1 MKLIYG
7 RAGTGKTEY
16 IFNDISKKINED
28 KVKNKIYIITPEQF
42 SFTAEKKLIE
52 TLKEGATTNVE
63 VLSFERMAYR
73 VIKEVCT
80 SNIKKLEKSSKT
92 MIVFDAI
99 NSNAKKLKFLGKSQ
113 ENAKMIITEITE
125 FKKHNIS
132 IEMLEKQVNETKDEY
147 LKSKLNDMLIM
158 YKAFE
163 SKIPEN
169 FIDENDVLTLLAENI
184 EKSKLFN
191 DAYFYIDEFAGF
203 TKQEY
208 SVIEKLNRIAKEL
221 YITVCTDSIED
232 NYEENNYLENGLA
245 RNNYSKNSNEERA
258 YANNNNEKH
267 NFQKNIYADSDIFY
281 DNKQTIKS
289 LSKICKI
296 SEKNSIKL
304 ENTYRFKNA
313 ELKHLEQNIFSMPY
327 KVYKEEVKNIKLYLA
342 ENQYNEIE
350 NVATQ
355 IVKLVRD
362 EKYDYSD
369 IAVICNNIEAYSSLF
384 KAIFDEYNIP
394 VFIDENKDITQNL
407 IIKYVLAILDVFSK
421 NFSYEAVFNYLK
433 TGFSKVK
440 DVYEVENYCLK
451 WGIQGN
457 KFYKDKWEYERS
469 ESLQNSNQEYYSQKY
484 DNQEYYMQ
492 DGIKNSKKEYLKTA
506 NFQDDQQIIIDE
518 LFELKNKLS
527 KTKKASETC
536 KILYDYLISKDIAKT
551 DEQIEALNLV
561 IDILNEIS
569 EIFKERNMGID
580 EFSKILKV
588 GLSTKE
594 LGQIPSLNN
603 KVIVG
608 DVNRSKTH
616 KVKAM
621 FIIGVN
627 DGVFPSLNTNEGF
640 FNDKDR
646 EKLKEMDFELAKG
659 TKEKSYEENFN
670 IYKAMSTAEERM
682 YISYS
687 SSDADG
693 KALRKSLI
701 ISKLNRIFKNLKE
714 ENFEEKKDEILG
726 EKITFTKLLNNIEN
740 ENWKEVLVWYEK
752 HYNAKLNSA
761 LKGLEYTNVPEK
773 IDKSLIKKLYGN
785 NFKTNISKLESY
797 MACPFSYYLKY
808 GLKLSEKEKLD
819 IKPIDTGSFMHEVID
834 EFFKVLAEEHKNVK
848 EMSDEEIEIIVEKII
863 NGRMTKGGKFGLTAK
878 YRNLVQRLKRVVTL
892 SLKYI
897 VESLRKSNFDVLGTE
912 IKFDDTD
919 DANYMPI
926 EITLDDG
933 KKVSIVGKIDR
944 VDIAKMP
951 DGKYIRIIDYKSS
964 TKDIDLNKFVA
975 GLQLQLI
982 TYVDA
987 MCKNENVN
995 PAGALYF
1002 TLLEPK
1008 IANTK
1013 RKDLDEARI
1022 RELIEENYKMNGLVL
1037 ANVDVIRA
1045 MDNEI
1050 EQKSNKIP
1058 VTLNKSG
1065 EINYS
1070 KSKTVTREEFEKLQ
1084 KYALTLIKKISK
1096 EIASGNIELRPYY
1109 SAKSKNTPCELC
1121 QYKTICQFNPK
1132 FRNNNYRYIPNDSR
1146 QDILDRI

>member
-1 MKLIYG
+1 MELIYG

-16 IFNDISKKINED
+16 IFKDINKKINEENI
-28 KVKNKIYIITPEQF
+28 KNKIYIITPEQF
-42 SFTAEKKLIE
+42 SFTAEKKLID

-73 VIKEVCT
+73 VIKEVYT

-147 LKSKLNDMLIM
+147 LKAKLNDMLIM

-163 SKIPEN
+163 NKIPDS

-184 EKSKLFN
+184 EKSNLFN
-191 DAYFYIDEFAGF
+191 EAYFYIDEFAGF

-208 SVIEKLNRIAKEL
+208 TVIENLNKIAKEL
-221 YITVCTDSIED
+221 YITVCTDSLDLED
-232 NYEENNYLENGLA
+232 N
-245 RNNYSKNSNEERA
+245 
-258 YANNNNEKH
+258 
-267 NFQKNIYADSDIFY
+267 YADSDIFY

-296 SEKNSIKL
+296 DKNNSIKL
-304 ENTYRFKNA
+304 ESSYRFKNT
-313 ELKHLEQNIFSMPY
+313 ELKHLEENIFSMPY
-327 KVYKEEVKNIKLYLA
+327 KTYKNEVKNIRLYLA

-369 IAVICNNIEAYSSLF
+369 IAVICNNIESYSSLF

-421 NFSYEAVFNYLK
+421 NFSYEAIFNYLK
-433 TGFSKVK
+433 TGFSKI
-440 DVYEVENYCLK
+440 DDIYELENYCLK
-451 WGIQGN
+451 WGIKGN
-457 KFYKDKWEYERS
+457 KFYKDKWEYED
-469 ESLQNSNQEYYSQKY
+469 EK
-484 DNQEYYMQ
+484 
-492 DGIKNSKKEYLKTA
+492 IA

-518 LFELKNKLS
+518 LVELKNSLS
-527 KTKKASETC
+527 KNKKASEIC
-536 KILYDYLISKDIAKT
+536 KVLYDYLVKKDIAKN
-551 DEQIEALNLV
+551 DEQIEAFNLV
-561 IDILNEIS
+561 VDILNEIS
-569 EIFKERNMGID
+569 EIFKDKTIGID

-594 LGQIPSLNN
+594 LGQIPALNN

-627 DGVFPSLNTNEGF
+627 DGAFPSVNTNEGF

-670 IYKAMSTAEERM
+670 IYKAMSTAEEKL

-701 ISKLNRIFKNLKE
+701 ISKLKRIFINLKE
-714 ENFEEKKDEILG
+714 ENFENKKDEILG
-726 EKITFTKLLNNIEN
+726 EKITFTKLLNNIQN

-752 HYNAKLNSA
+752 HYNTKLNES
-761 LKGLEYTNVPEK
+761 LKGLDYTNTPEK
-773 IDKSLIKKLYGN
+773 IDEKLIQKLYGN
-785 NFKTNISKLESY
+785 NFKTNISKIESY
-797 MACPFSYYLKY
+797 MSCPFSYYLKY
-808 GLKLSEKEKLD
+808 GLKLSEKEKLE
-819 IKPIDTGSFMHEVID
+819 IKPIDTGSFMHEIID
-834 EFFKVLAEEHKNVK
+834 SFFKTIEEEHKNIK
-848 EMSDEEIEIIVEKII
+848 EISDEELEKIVEKLIDEKV
-863 NGRMTKGGKFGLTAK
+863 TKGGKFGLTAK

-897 VESLRKSNFDVLGTE
+897 VESLKRSDFNVLGTE
-912 IKFDDTD
+912 IKFDDTE
-919 DANYMPI
+919 DANYTPI
-926 EITLDDG
+926 EVELDDG
-933 KKVSIVGKIDR
+933 KRVSIVGKIDR
-944 VDIAKMP
+944 VDIAQMP

-1008 IANTK
+1008 IASTK
-1013 RKDLDEARI
+1013 RKDLDETKI

-1045 MDNEI
+1045 MDNDI

-1070 KSKTVTREEFEKLQ
+1070 KSKTVTKEEFEKLQ
-1084 KYALTLIKKISK
+1084 KYAITLIRKISK
-1096 EIASGNIELRPYY
+1096 EIVSGNIELKPYY
-1109 SAKSKNTPCELC
+1109 SAKSKSTPCEFC
-1121 QYKTICQFNPK
+1121 EYKTICQFNPK
-1132 FRNNNYRYIPNDSR
+1132 FKNNNYRYIPNDSR
-1146 QDILDRI
+1146 QDILDRM